1 MTIQEPTSGTARD
14 ELEETLPDVLAT
26 QARGRASAEL
36 WTTAIGGVMN
46 ATLIGLQ
53 FPRFYWLAAGFAAVA
68 AYGSWGLADRALTAR
83 RRVEPS
89 EPANDSSSDFAAEPA
104 SE

>member
-1 MTIQEPTSGTARD
+1 
-14 ELEETLPDVLAT
+14 
-26 QARGRASAEL
+26 
-36 WTTAIGGVMN
+36 
-46 ATLIGLQ
+46 
-53 FPRFYWLAAGFAAVA
+53 WLAAGFAAVA

-104 SE
+104 PEQITVDAPGKAFQDGGDIAFLRMLRGLFAAGGSLAALAAVIGFMTAALQGLSLPGR